1 MELKVGN
8 TVLHLMQGDITEVVA
23 DAIVNAANERLWMGG
38 GVAGAIKRKGGQ
50 IIEDEAV
57 KLGPIPIGEAVV
69 TSAGELNARFVIH
82 AAGMGIDLI
91 TDGDKIRDATQNS
104 LRRADELELG
114 SIAFPSIGTGVGGF
128 PIHEAADIMLRT
140 TIEHIKG
147 DTSLEKVIFVLY
159 GDDAFKAFEN
169 ALADLKE
176 G

>member
-1 MELKVGN
+1 MEIKVGN
-8 TVLHLMQGDITEVVA
+8 TVIHLLQGDITDVVA

-91 TDGDKIRDATQNS
+91 TDGEKIKNATLNS

-114 SIAFPSIGTGVGGF
+114 SIAFPSIGTGGGGF
-128 PIHEAADIMLRT
+128 PMDEAADIMLRT
-140 TIEHIKG
+140 TIEHVNG
-147 DTSLEKVIFVLY
+147 DTSLEKIIFVLY
-159 GDDAFKAFEN
+159 GDEAFKAFEN
-169 ALADLKE
+169 VMAGLDGK
-176 G
+176 